1 MTLPTLKM
9 AMGVTPVF
17 QKSTHKATCVTK
29 KHTEMN
35 RAMVLAELMSANRP
49 CVFSHPSE

>member
-17 QKSTHKATCVTK
+17 QKSTHKATCITK

-35 RAMVLAELMSANRP
+35 RAMVLAELM
-49 CVFSHPSE
+49 FSKSSMRLLTSQ